1 MMIELQP
8 THAIR
13 DKLARVLMLLNAKP
27 KMAAMATKMAVQA
40 ACVDKAF
47 SAIDMLKIPD
57 PATKMKTAG
66 SGK

>member
-1 MMIELQP
+1 
-8 THAIR
+8 
-13 DKLARVLMLLNAKP
+13 MLLNAKP